1 MGRHWA
7 RVRVNVGEFS
17 ISRMALLRERD
28 GGMNGRRLR
37 TLRFGVFLAFGV
49 LWGKLF
55 VLQIVSAQYYQDL
68 ANEKYSLYEQL
79 VPERG
84 KILVHDFDDVTE
96 YEVATNEPRAF
107 IFSDP
112 RKITQPVE
120 AGKRIAQA
128 LGWEGVEDYDR
139 VALIESLRGQGKQ
152 DEADALL
159 LLDECAPSAS
169 AALPPVS
176 MDPIVGEDG
185 EIVVVEEPVDIAPGE
200 LCAAKE
206 AAVAK
211 ITDLIARLGKST
223 DPYEPVAQHVD
234 ADALDRVLALNI
246 DGIAYVL
253 KDARSYPEPGF
264 SGQVLGFIGRNSD
277 DEPVGQYGVEGY
289 FEDFL
294 AGTPGVLASQAD
306 SSGSWI
312 GVGSR
317 AYTPAIDGGS
327 LLLTID
333 RTVEYTACAMLK
345 AGVEKFDA
353 DGGSLV
359 IVEPSTGRI
368 LAMCGTPDF
377 DPNAFGQVE
386 DIQVYNNQSIFTPYE
401 PGSIFKPFTLAA
413 GLDTG
418 TITPNSLFSD
428 PGFVHVDDRT
438 IQNANDKTYG
448 TIAMTTA
455 LEESVNT
462 AMVWVMQRTGKDT
475 FAQYV
480 KDFGFGTL
488 SGVQLNVE
496 VAGTID
502 SLERSGEVFA
512 ATASFG
518 QGITTTPLQIALAYA
533 AIANK
538 GVLMTPR
545 IVDEMRYADGTV
557 DKILPKPVRQVIDSK
572 TAVTL
577 SGMLVSAVENGHGHR
592 AGVPGYWVAGKTGTA
607 QIAQGG
613 VYSETAFNGSF
624 AGFAPVDD
632 PKFAMVVKIE
642 NPKSDHILYAEST
655 AAPIFGEIAKYLLQY
670 YRIAP
675 TR

>member
-1 MGRHWA
+1 MTP
-7 RVRVNVGEFS
+7 S
-17 ISRMALLRERD
+17 RERD
-28 GGMNGRRLR
+28 GGVNGRRLR
-37 TLRFGVFLAFGV
+37 ALRFGVLIAFGV

-55 VLQIVSAQYYQDL
+55 VLQIVSAQYYQDI

-84 KILVHDFDDVTE
+84 KILVHDFDDETE

-107 IFSDP
+107 VFADP
-112 RKITQPVE
+112 RKITNATE
-120 AGKRIAQA
+120 TGKRIAQA
-128 LGWEGVEDYDR
+128 LGWDGVDEYDRAALIASLEMQGKFDEAESLRALDDCAALSANATIPDTTSPDPSINGGEDLLEVSPPFMGEVEGVE
-139 VALIESLRGQGKQ
+139 SG
-152 DEADALL
+152 DETVS
-159 LLDECAPSAS
+159 DECLAREA
-169 AALPPVS
+169 
-176 MDPIVGEDG
+176 
-185 EIVVVEEPVDIAPGE
+185 
-200 LCAAKE
+200 AAK
-206 AAVAK
+206 K
-211 ITDLIARLGKST
+211 IMDLIVRLGKT
-223 DPYEPVAQHVD
+223 GDPYEPVSQNVD
-234 ADALDRVLALNI
+234 SESLDRLLALDL
-246 DGIAYVL
+246 DGIHYVL
-253 KDARSYPEPGF
+253 KDARSYPELGF
-264 SGQVLGFIGRNSD
+264 SGQVLGFIGRDAEDKS
-277 DEPVGQYGVEGY
+277 VGRYGIEGY

-306 SSGSWI
+306 ASGSWI

-327 LLLTID
+327 LMLSID

-345 AGVEKFDA
+345 AGVERFDA
-353 DGGSLV
+353 DFGTLV

-368 LAMCGTPDF
+368 LAMCGVPDF
-377 DPNAFGQVE
+377 DPNDFGNVE
-386 DIQVYNNQSIFTPYE
+386 DIGVYNNQSIFTPYE

-418 TITPNSLFSD
+418 AITPTTTFTD
-428 PGFVHVDDRT
+428 PGFVNVNDRT
-438 IQNANDKTYG
+438 IRNANDKTYG
-448 TIAMTTA
+448 TVAMTTA

-462 AMVWVMQRTGKDT
+462 AMVWVMQRTSRDV

-480 KDFGFGTL
+480 RDFGFGTL
-488 SGVQLNVE
+488 SGVQMKSE

-502 SLERSGEVFA
+502 SLDRSGEVFA

-518 QGITTTPLQIALAYA
+518 QGITTTPLQIAMAYA
-533 AIANK
+533 AIAN
-538 GVLMTPR
+538 GGTLMTPQ
-545 IVDEMRYADGTV
+545 IIDEMRYADGTV
-557 DKILPKPVRQVIDSK
+557 DTILAKPVRQVMDSK
-572 TAVTL
+572 SALTL
-577 SGMLVSAVENGHGHR
+577 SGMLVSAVENGHGKR

-607 QIAQGG
+607 QIAVNG
-613 VYSETAFNGSF
+613 VYSATAFNGSF

-655 AAPIFGEIAKYLLQY
+655 AAPIFGEIAKFLLQY

>member
-1 MGRHWA
+1 MIPA
-7 RVRVNVGEFS
+7 
-17 ISRMALLRERD
+17 RERD
-28 GGMNGRRLR
+28 GGTNGRRLR
-37 TLRFGVFLAFGV
+37 ALRFGVFLVFGV

-55 VLQIVSAQYYQDL
+55 LLQIVSAQYYQDI

-84 KILVHDFDDVTE
+84 KILVHDFDDATE

-107 IFSDP
+107 VFADP
-112 RKITQPVE
+112 RKITH
-120 AGKRIAQA
+120 ATDSGKRIAQA
-128 LGWEGVEDYDR
+128 LGWEGVEEYDR
-139 VALIESLRGQGKQ
+139 AALITSLESQGKLEEAESLRALDDCAAPVEPSDVTSPSLPGRESEGGVEPDAADSAVTEPVVA
-152 DEADALL
+152 DEIPPVPTLS
-159 LLDECAPSAS
+159 DECLAR
-169 AALPPVS
+169 
-176 MDPIVGEDG
+176 
-185 EIVVVEEPVDIAPGE
+185 
-200 LCAAKE
+200 K
-206 AAVAK
+206 AAVEK
-211 ITDLIARLGKST
+211 ITDLIARLGKT
-223 DPYEPVAQHVD
+223 GDPYEPVAQNVD
-234 ADALDRVLALNI
+234 AESLDRLLALDIAGI
-246 DGIAYVL
+246 DYVL
-253 KDARSYPEPGF
+253 KDARSYPEVGF
-264 SGQVLGFIGRNSD
+264 SGQVLGFIGRNRD
-277 DEPVGQYGVEGY
+277 DAPVGQYGVEGY

-294 AGTPGVLASQAD
+294 AGTPGELASQAD
-306 SSGSWI
+306 ASGSWI

-327 LLLTID
+327 LVLTID

-345 AGVEKFDA
+345 AGVERFDA

-377 DPNAFGQVE
+377 DPNDFGNVE
-386 DIQVYNNQSIFTPYE
+386 DIGVYNNQSIFTPYE

-418 TITPNSLFSD
+418 SITPNSTYSD
-428 PGFVHVDDRT
+428 PGFVKVDDRT
-438 IQNANDKTYG
+438 IHNANDKTYG

-462 AMVWVMQRTGKDT
+462 AMVWVEQRTGKDV

-480 KDFGFGTL
+480 RDFGFGTL
-488 SGVQLNVE
+488 SGVQLNSE
-496 VAGTID
+496 VAGDID
-502 SLERSGEVFA
+502 SLDRYGEVFA

-518 QGITTTPLQIALAYA
+518 QGITVTPLQIAMAYA
-533 AIANK
+533 AIAN
-538 GVLMTPR
+538 GGTLMAPQ
-545 IVDEMRYADGTV
+545 IIDEMRYADGTV
-557 DKILPKPVRQVIDSK
+557 DTMLPKQVRQVIETKS
-572 TAVTL
+572 AVTL
-577 SGMLVSAVENGHGHR
+577 SGMLVSAIENGHGRR

-607 QIAQGG
+607 QIAVNG

-624 AGFAPVDD
+624 AGFAPVED

>member
-1 MGRHWA
+1 
-7 RVRVNVGEFS
+7 
-17 ISRMALLRERD
+17 MALLRERD
-28 GGMNGRRLR
+28 GNIHGRRLR
-37 TLRFGVFLAFGV
+37 ALRFGVLCAFGV
-49 LWGKLF
+49 LWVKLF

-96 YEVATNEPRAF
+96 YEVATNAPRAF

-112 RKITQPVE
+112 RKITNPTE
-120 AGKRIAQA
+120 AGRRIAQA
-128 LGWEGVEDYDR
+128 LGWDGVEDYDR
-139 VALIESLRGQGKQ
+139 AALIESLYAQGQT
-152 DEADALL
+152 DEAAALALL
-159 LLDECAPSAS
+159 DDCTAPSVDENDDVRVEPTALEES
-169 AALPPVS
+169 ATTLPLEPSV
-176 MDPIVGEDG
+176 PIR
-185 EIVVVEEPVDIAPGE
+185 PE
-200 LCAAKE
+200 LCEEKE

-211 ITDLIARLGKST
+211 ITDLITRLGKSD

-234 ADALDRVLALNI
+234 ADALDRVLALDI
-246 DGIAYVL
+246 DGIAYIL
-253 KDARSYPEPGF
+253 KDSRSYPETGF
-264 SGQVLGFIGRNSD
+264 SGQVLGFIGRNSQD
-277 DEPVGQYGVEGY
+277 NPTGQYGIEGY
-289 FEDFL
+289 FDHFL
-294 AGTPGVLASQAD
+294 AGTPGILASQAD
-306 SSGSWI
+306 ASGSWI

-345 AGVEKFDA
+345 AGVERFDA

-359 IVEPSTGRI
+359 IVEPATGRI
-368 LAMCGTPDF
+368 LAMCGVPDF
-377 DPNAFGQVE
+377 DPNAFGKVE

-418 TITPNSLFSD
+418 TITPNSTFSD
-428 PGFVHVDDRT
+428 PGFVKVDDRT

-480 KDFGFGTL
+480 RDFGFGTL

-496 VAGTID
+496 VAGTIA

-518 QGITTTPLQIALAYA
+518 QGITTTPLQIAMAYA
-533 AIANK
+533 AIANN

-557 DKILPKPVRQVIDSK
+557 DTVLPKSVRQVIDPN

-577 SGMLVSAVENGHGHR
+577 SGMLVSAIENGHGHR
-592 AGVPGYWVAGKTGTA
+592 AGVPGYWIAGKTGTA

-624 AGFAPVDD
+624 AGFGPVDD

-655 AAPIFGEIAKYLLQY
+655 AAPIFGEIAKFLLQY

>member
-1 MGRHWA
+1 MTL
-7 RVRVNVGEFS
+7 S
-17 ISRMALLRERD
+17 RERD
-28 GGMNGRRLR
+28 GGVNGRRLR
-37 TLRFGVFLAFGV
+37 ALRFGVCIAFGV

-55 VLQIVSAQYYQDL
+55 LLQIVSAQYYQDI

-84 KILVHDFDDVTE
+84 RILVHDFDDVTE

-107 IFSDP
+107 VFADP
-112 RKITQPVE
+112 RKITNAAD

-128 LGWEGVEDYDR
+128 LGWEGVDAYDR
-139 VALIESLRGQGKQ
+139 ATLIASLDAQGKSDEAESLR
-152 DEADALL
+152 A
-159 LLDECAPSAS
+159 LDECVA
-169 AALPPVS
+169 
-176 MDPIVGEDG
+176 PIVDETIEQVAVSEPVATV
-185 EIVVVEEPVDIAPGE
+185 EIVSDTEVLEVSEECLVKEVAVE
-200 LCAAKE
+200 
-206 AAVAK
+206 K
-211 ITDLIARLGKST
+211 ISDLITRLGKT
-223 DPYEPVAQHVD
+223 GDPYEPVAQNVD
-234 ADALDRVLALNI
+234 ADALERLLALDIAGI
-246 DGIAYVL
+246 DYVL
-253 KDARSYPEPGF
+253 KDARSYPETGF

-277 DEPVGQYGVEGY
+277 DQSVGQYGVEGY

-294 AGTPGVLASQAD
+294 AGTPGELASQAD
-306 SSGSWI
+306 ASGSWI

-327 LLLTID
+327 LVLTID

-345 AGVEKFDA
+345 AGVERFDA

-368 LAMCGTPDF
+368 LAMCGAPDF
-377 DPNAFGQVE
+377 DPNDFGNVE
-386 DIQVYNNQSIFTPYE
+386 DIGVYNNQAIFTPYE

-418 TITPNSLFSD
+418 AITPNSTFSD
-428 PGFVHVDDRT
+428 PGFVRVDDRT
-438 IQNANDKTYG
+438 IHNANDKTYG

-462 AMVWVMQRTGKDT
+462 AMVWVEQRTGKDV

-480 KDFGFGTL
+480 RDFGFGTL
-488 SGVQLNVE
+488 SGVQLNSE

-502 SLERSGEVFA
+502 SLDRYGEVFA

-518 QGITTTPLQIALAYA
+518 QGITTTPLQIAMAYA
-533 AIANK
+533 AIAN
-538 GVLMTPR
+538 GGTLMAPQ

-557 DKILPKPVRQVIDSK
+557 DHILPKQVRQVIDGK

-577 SGMLVSAVENGHGHR
+577 SGMLVSAVENGHGKR

-607 QIAQGG
+607 QIAEGG

>member
-1 MGRHWA
+1 VPMTL
-7 RVRVNVGEFS
+7 S
-17 ISRMALLRERD
+17 RERD
-28 GGMNGRRLR
+28 GGINGRRLR
-37 TLRFGVFLAFGV
+37 ALRFGVFIAFGV

-55 VLQIVSAQYYQDL
+55 LLQIVSAQYYQDI

-84 KILVHDFDDVTE
+84 KILVHDFDDETE

-107 IFSDP
+107 VFADP
-112 RKITQPVE
+112 RKVTNATD

-128 LGWEGVEDYDR
+128 LGWEGVDEYDR
-139 VALIESLRGQGKQ
+139 AALIASLEAQGKLEEAESLRALDGCAV
-152 DEADALL
+152 AD
-159 LLDECAPSAS
+159 
-169 AALPPVS
+169 
-176 MDPIVGEDG
+176 
-185 EIVVVEEPVDIAPGE
+185 EEPADPAGDEVVTEIAAEDTSTVVPAVSE
-200 LCAAKE
+200 KSEECIARD
-206 AAVAK
+206 AAVEK
-211 ITDLIARLGKST
+211 ITDLIARLGKT
-223 DPYEPVAQHVD
+223 GDPYEPVAQNVD
-234 ADALDRVLALNI
+234 AESLDRLLALDL
-246 DGIAYVL
+246 DGIDYVL
-253 KDARSYPEPGF
+253 KDARSYPEAGF

-277 DEPVGQYGVEGY
+277 DKPVGQYGVEGY

-306 SSGSWI
+306 ASGSWI

-327 LLLTID
+327 LVLTID

-377 DPNAFGQVE
+377 DPNDFGNVE
-386 DIQVYNNQSIFTPYE
+386 EISTYNNQSIFTPYE
-401 PGSIFKPFTLAA
+401 PGSIFKSFTLAA

-418 TITPNSLFSD
+418 AITPNSTFSD
-428 PGFVHVDDRT
+428 PGFVKVDDRT
-438 IQNANDKTYG
+438 IHNANDKTYG

-462 AMVWVMQRTGKDT
+462 AMVWVEQRTGKDV

-480 KDFGFGTL
+480 RDFGFGTL
-488 SGVQLNVE
+488 SGVQLNSE
-496 VAGTID
+496 VAGDID
-502 SLERSGEVFA
+502 SLDRYGEVFA

-518 QGITTTPLQIALAYA
+518 QGITTTPLQLAMAYA
-533 AIANK
+533 AIAN
-538 GVLMTPR
+538 GGTLMAPQ

-557 DKILPKPVRQVIDSK
+557 DTMLPKLVRQVVDSK

-577 SGMLVSAVENGHGHR
+577 SGMLVSAVENGHGKR
-592 AGVPGYWVAGKTGTA
+592 AGVSGYWVAGKTGTA
-607 QIAQGG
+607 QIAING

-655 AAPIFGEIAKYLLQY
+655 AAPLFGEIAKYLLQY